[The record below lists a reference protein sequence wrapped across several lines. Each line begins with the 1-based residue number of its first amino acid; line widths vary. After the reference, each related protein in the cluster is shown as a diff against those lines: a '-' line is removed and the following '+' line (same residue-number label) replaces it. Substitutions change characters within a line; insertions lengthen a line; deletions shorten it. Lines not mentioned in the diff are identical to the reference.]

1 MNRRKNVG
9 TRRVIF
15 SPHLVNL
22 KIMTASLGYARRSLF
37 HFGVCSRK
45 NFFFIYD
52 VCGDVCVGGIANSV
66 HFLKMFSFSLR
77 SVAAGVGTERIL
89 VERLTGW

>member
-1 MNRRKNVG
+1 MSRERKYTNQFTHQFVAHPIFGTAFPGMNWADRTKKGNNKKTHNQIVSNRRKNVG

-37 HFGVCSRK
+37 YFGV
-45 NFFFIYD
+45 F
-52 VCGDVCVGGIANSV
+52 
-66 HFLKMFSFSLR
+66 
-77 SVAAGVGTERIL
+77 E
-89 VERLTGW
+89 